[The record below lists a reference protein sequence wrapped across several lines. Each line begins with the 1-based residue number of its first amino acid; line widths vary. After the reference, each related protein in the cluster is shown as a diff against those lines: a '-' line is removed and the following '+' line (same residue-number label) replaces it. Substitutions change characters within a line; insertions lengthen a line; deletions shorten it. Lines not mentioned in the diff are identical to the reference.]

1 MRAPVRF
8 ALLLASFIT
17 TVTSGCGV
25 AVRRDLSAIPPGQV
39 GFDDLCG
46 LQGYFDALAAGRATA
61 PALVSGVDLESGA
74 AGRPARGGRARFAF
88 EGEFQ
93 LRQLRRVL
101 DENWRRLPRELASA
115 DHVEIQASWSE
126 RAGVRRVVTNRDAE
140 LIIGPRSWALPYQA
154 CLSELLYG
162 EPLYRQRRELP

>member
-1 MRAPVRF
+1 MRSPVGF
-8 ALLLASFIT
+8 ALLLACLAT
-17 TVTSGCGV
+17 TALSCGV

-46 LQGYFDALAAGRATA
+46 LQGYFDALATGRGAP
-61 PALVSGVDLESGA
+61 PALVSGVDLEGA
-74 AGRPARGGRARFAF
+74 SPGRPPRGGRARFAF

-101 DENWRRLPRELASA
+101 DENWRRLPREVASA
-115 DHVEIQASWSE
+115 DHIEIQASWSE
-126 RAGVRRVVTNRDAE
+126 RAGVRRVVTDRDAE

-162 EPLYRQRRELP
+162 EPLYRQRRELR

>member
-1 MRAPVRF
+1 MRLPVEL
-8 ALLLASFIT
+8 ALLLFFFAT
-17 TVTSGCGV
+17 TGASGCGV
-25 AVRRDLSAIPPGQV
+25 TVRRDLSAIPPGQV

-46 LQGYFDALAAGRATA
+46 LQAYFDALDAGRAAA
-61 PALVSGVDLESGA
+61 PALVSGVDLESET

-101 DENWRRLPRELASA
+101 DDNWRRLPKELASA
-115 DHVEIQASWSE
+115 DRVEIQAAWSE
-126 RAGVRRVVTNRDAE
+126 RAGIRRVVTDRDAE
-140 LIIGPRSWALPYQA
+140 LIIGARSWALPYQA

-162 EPLYRQRRELP
+162 EPLYRQRRELR